1 MTETIARD
9 LLERYSKGELT
20 RREIEDRVDRA
31 VSFGTLLIALGE
43 HGLPLPRIASDPD
56 SPGIRLI
63 RDLAIRAK
71 QRA

>member
-1 MTETIARD
+1 MNDTIARA
-9 LLERYSKGELT
+9 LLERYSRGEIT
-20 RREIEDRVDRA
+20 RREIEDQLDRA
-31 VSFGTLLIALGE
+31 VSFGTLLRLLGE
-43 HGLPLPRIASDPD
+43 HDLPLPRIAGDPD